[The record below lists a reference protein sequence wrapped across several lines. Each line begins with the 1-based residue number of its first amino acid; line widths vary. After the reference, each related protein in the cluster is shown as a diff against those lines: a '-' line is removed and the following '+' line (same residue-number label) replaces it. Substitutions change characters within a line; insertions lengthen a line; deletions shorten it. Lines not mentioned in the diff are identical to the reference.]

1 MIDILPNYYGTAIRS
16 NSGNLKIMKSNIP
29 SSFWQCASTD
39 SRPFHNAYC
48 PSGED
53 SWCGYMQDKA
63 KKTSTRKYGRGLP
76 IAVSTALKP
85 TYARLSDNLLRKCLD
100 GKTQNKN
107 ESSNGMIGHAFQK
120 VFVGTIA
127 FHLGVYGAVAHFN
140 IWCQSDF

>member
-16 NSGNLKIMKSNIP
+16 NSGNLKIMKSNILA
-29 SSFWQCASTD
+29 SFWQCASTD

-48 PSGED
+48 PPGED

-76 IAVSTALKP
+76 ITVSTALKP

-107 ESSNGMIGHAFQK
+107 ESSNGMIWTRVPKSVCWNNCLSFGCLRCCGSLQH
-120 VFVGTIA
+120 
-127 FHLGVYGAVAHFN
+127 
-140 IWCQSDF
+140 WCQSDF